1 MTTYICTCGTSII
14 TKRNIDFEK
23 IKGIPLTQWEKYGTD
38 IELIKEQV
46 LSELQN
52 ISLSQDLNDT
62 SAEIKS
68 LIKMGLKPN
77 DKVILISTYTIDGK
91 LGAELVRE
99 FLISKKLIAKGN
111 IQIKEIKGLQA
122 NDGKKFANEGIKNLL
137 SSLIKYEYENIVLN
151 ITGGYK
157 SVIPYLALIGM
168 LFNKPIRYIHE
179 DSEDIITLAHIPLLL
194 NEEIILKV
202 EPKLRKIEKE
212 TAISK
217 EEWQKGIDYND
228 HRFDCLIEEENAHVT
243 LSGIGFLF
251 WERFKIDYPEDLPR
265 DNTLPYKKPNGLKTQ
280 RKAHHG
286 RDRIMHLA
294 DKVLQSPFVKKV
306 LKSCEY
312 QPKKNRWVTPLN
324 NKEAEKYIQH
334 PSESI
339 CIVTDIHSDAGY
351 CFLIETTARNYD
363 ENKRI
368 AEILE
373 RRYF

>member
-52 ISLSQDLNDT
+52 ISLPQDLNDT

-111 IQIKEIKGLQA
+111 IQIKGLQA

-151 ITGGYK
+151 VTGVTK
-157 SVIPYLALIGM
+157 V
-168 LFNKPIRYIHE
+168 LF
-179 DSEDIITLAHIPLLL
+179 L
-194 NEEIILKV
+194 
-202 EPKLRKIEKE
+202 
-212 TAISK
+212 
-217 EEWQKGIDYND
+217 
-228 HRFDCLIEEENAHVT
+228 
-243 LSGIGFLF
+243 
-251 WERFKIDYPEDLPR
+251 
-265 DNTLPYKKPNGLKTQ
+265 TLPL
-280 RKAHHG
+280 
-286 RDRIMHLA
+286 
-294 DKVLQSPFVKKV
+294 
-306 LKSCEY
+306 
-312 QPKKNRWVTPLN
+312 
-324 NKEAEKYIQH
+324 
-334 PSESI
+334 
-339 CIVTDIHSDAGY
+339 
-351 CFLIETTARNYD
+351 
-363 ENKRI
+363 
-368 AEILE
+368 
-373 RRYF
+373 

>member
-52 ISLSQDLNDT
+52 ISLPQDLNDT

-137 SSLIKYEYENIVLN
+137 SFLIKYEYENIVLN
-151 ITGGYK
+151 VTGVTK
-157 SVIPYLALIGM
+157 V
-168 LFNKPIRYIHE
+168 LF
-179 DSEDIITLAHIPLLL
+179 L
-194 NEEIILKV
+194 
-202 EPKLRKIEKE
+202 
-212 TAISK
+212 
-217 EEWQKGIDYND
+217 
-228 HRFDCLIEEENAHVT
+228 
-243 LSGIGFLF
+243 
-251 WERFKIDYPEDLPR
+251 
-265 DNTLPYKKPNGLKTQ
+265 TLPL
-280 RKAHHG
+280 
-286 RDRIMHLA
+286 
-294 DKVLQSPFVKKV
+294 
-306 LKSCEY
+306 
-312 QPKKNRWVTPLN
+312 
-324 NKEAEKYIQH
+324 
-334 PSESI
+334 
-339 CIVTDIHSDAGY
+339 
-351 CFLIETTARNYD
+351 
-363 ENKRI
+363 
-368 AEILE
+368 
-373 RRYF
+373 